1 MEVLKII
8 VTPLISG
15 IFSAICVAI
24 PLICNHKKER
34 AKDKS
39 LNDKATLLTLKV
51 EIMNLYD
58 RYRNAEEIDRF
69 NYYLL
74 TELFEKYF
82 DMGGDSYIHDV
93 YERFKKFKIINNN
106 GEQ

>member
-24 PLICNHKKER
+24 PLICNHKQER
-34 AKDKS
+34 KNDKS
-39 LNDKATLLTLKV
+39 INDQATLLSLRV
-51 EIMNLYD
+51 NIMILYSKYKD
-58 RYRNAEEIDRF
+58 VGEIDRF

-82 DMGGDSYIHDV
+82 AMGGDSYIHDV
-93 YERFKKFKIINNN
+93 YDRFKKFKVLN
-106 GEQ
+106 